1 MDSIKVEINL
11 GAIKGNI
18 AHLADQSRKGIM
30 AVVKANAYGHGAVPV
45 SKAALQ
51 AGASWLAVSR
61 AEEAFELRHA
71 GISSPILLFGCP
83 PDESLPQLID
93 KEISLSVWDLEYVS
107 RVSAV
112 AHRLQKKVHVH
123 LKVDTG
129 MGRLGILPQSAA
141 ELAQKFVGVES
152 IDFQGMFTHFACAD
166 ESDLSS
172 VKSQELNFKRVIDDL
187 QSMGIRPPF
196 IHAANSAATLVRQ
209 LDEYDL
215 VRPGI
220 AMYGLHPSAEC
231 KLPPVFQPA
240 LRWTTVLIQVKIL
253 PSKHGVGYGHIYHT
267 DREERIG
274 IIAAGYADGFR
285 RVTGNQVLIRGK
297 RVPVV
302 GRVSMDLSAV
312 QLDDLLEARVGDEV
326 LIIGSQDGEVI
337 TAEEVAERWGTIN
350 YEVVCG
356 IGARIPRYYL

>member
-1 MDSIKVEINL
+1 MDTIKAEINL

-18 AHLADQSRKGIM
+18 AYLSEKSHKGIM

-45 SKAALQ
+45 SEAALQ

-83 PDESLPQLID
+83 PDESLPQLLD
-93 KEISLSVWDLEYVS
+93 KDISLSVWDLEYVS

-112 AHRLQKKVHVH
+112 AQRLQKKAHVH
-123 LKVDTG
+123 LKVDSG
-129 MGRLGILPQSAA
+129 MGRLGIFPQSAA
-141 ELAQKFVGVES
+141 ELAQKIATMES

-166 ESDLSS
+166 ENDLSS
-172 VKSQELNFKRVIDDL
+172 VESQELSFKKVIDDL

-220 AMYGLHPSAEC
+220 SIYGLHPSSQC
-231 KLPPVFQPA
+231 ILPRNFQPA
-240 LRWTTVLIQVKIL
+240 LRWTTVLIQVKTL
-253 PSKHGVGYGHIYHT
+253 PSKHGVGYGHIYRT
-267 DREERIG
+267 SRQERIG

-285 RVTGNQVLIRGK
+285 RVMGNQVLIHGK
-297 RVPVV
+297 RVPVI

-312 QLDDLLEARVGDEV
+312 QLDDLQDARAGDEV
-326 LIIGSQDGEVI
+326 VIIGRQENEVI

-356 IGARIPRYYL
+356 IGARVPRYYL

>member
-71 GISSPILLFGCP
+71 GIPSPILLFGCP
-83 PDESLPQLID
+83 PDESLPKLID
-93 KEISLSVWDLEYVS
+93 KEISLSVWDLGYVS

-141 ELAQKFVGVES
+141 ELAQKFVGMES

-220 AMYGLHPSAEC
+220 AMYGLHPSTEC
-231 KLPPVFQPA
+231 KLPRIFKPA
-240 LRWTTVLIQVKIL
+240 LRWTTVLIQVKTL
-253 PSKHGVGYGHIYHT
+253 PLEHGVGYGHIYHT
-267 DREERIG
+267 GREERIG

-312 QLDDLLEARVGDEV
+312 QLDDLPDARVGDEV
-326 LIIGSQDGEVI
+326 LIIGSQDGKVI